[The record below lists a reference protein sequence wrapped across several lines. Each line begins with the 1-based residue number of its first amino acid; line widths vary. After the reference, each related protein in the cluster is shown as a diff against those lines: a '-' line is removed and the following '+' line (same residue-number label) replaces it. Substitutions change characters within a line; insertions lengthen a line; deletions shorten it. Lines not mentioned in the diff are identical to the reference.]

1 MDANDAAAPCT
12 SIWRPSREL
21 LADARAAS
29 ERGDAETACRLGW
42 AAFMHAS
49 TRGNSNP
56 KYALSDNA
64 FKAAM
69 EIAVKAGEVHGC
81 DFEAIT
87 CAINVEIASDNERPA
102 TGPEASAANRL
113 AQQARDDEETS
124 FPVPLARLPDGAR
137 VRVKGLTSREDLNGR
152 LGMILSHISNC
163 DRYAVQIEGSGECVR
178 LRSDTVSPIES
189 RPADAPM
196 AGALVEAARAGHL
209 KKLRNLVKL
218 GADVN
223 GTGLGRGGR
232 PLSAAAVGDQLECL
246 RFLLDQGADPN
257 APNAYGSTALHD
269 ASYNGVSKCA
279 EELLRRGAAANAAD
293 VNGNTPLIAA
303 CAAGHVGIVKAL
315 VAHGA
320 KVSEKAFSANRAGT
334 HTNQASLEEAL
345 LNTTSELAAHGHDEP
360 SDAWKAAQGS
370 SAALKALLAATTSA
384 ALREALLTATPFAEV
399 PAIAQALPRARQR
412 LKELKLAEA
421 TVAATAG
428 AAITATAG
436 AAKVPAAA
444 ADASPA
450 LTTGCICMIDGLTSR
465 PELNGERAVIE
476 APAAEGRYQ
485 VAVPHGGGKALR
497 IRLKREALTPTP
509 MIVGVDPRVLPKWP
523 GLACGSSVRCML
535 DGQWKDTES
544 LIWSFQKAI
553 PAGVSVSGGPRDGRA
568 DHLAMRAQMAEMM
581 KVDPKLA
588 SSPMAQQLLQ
598 RAMMGTQA
606 SNLTPHTQ
614 WLWSLVHIVS
624 DYHKDTPKGVFRF
637 LLAHAKSGGEIVR
650 GGGSAECLII
660 DVLSPALACPPEI
673 EKHTTAWGDSPDG
686 TQKSGQA
693 ASEPL
698 LPVRYW
704 HIPNDDAD
712 RSKRQASLMQAGP
725 NECAMTRAAVAA
737 KAEQA
742 KERSKRDNGSVPGPI
757 CVQAE
762 SVEEVHSALAMLRA
776 NEALLSP
783 QYRAFFDSA
792 SRFNGPVQF
801 RPSFLVPPPHPTPE
815 PLKRWLTCTG
825 CGAKQA
831 IALASFCKC
840 IQCKTH
846 WYCTPECRDRHR
858 PVHKLV
864 CGASVATL
872 RASPTNAR
880 PSLLISTVPPESCIG
895 KYCPMFNFQ
904 GAASPLGIGAMD
916 TADVDK
922 YLVKEVAPI
931 NLHGDRCFLVK
942 VQPPGSGEGGS
953 GPCGFPGRASFTSSA
968 GESSPWAC
976 IVYDEPRSLT
986 NVYLPLDTPGIE
998 DLLALIKRSGI
1009 RVASGAYK
1017 AYCEAK
1023 REGPCLRIYIDRLAP
1038 QQKW

>member
-1 MDANDAAAPCT
+1 MNADDAAAPCT

-29 ERGDAETACRLGW
+29 KRGDAETACRLGW

-56 KYALSDNA
+56 KYALTDNA
-64 FKAAM
+64 TKAAM
-69 EIAVKAGEVHGC
+69 DIAALNAVKHGC

-87 CAINVEIASDNERPA
+87 RAINVELASDKERPA
-102 TGPEASAANRL
+102 TGPEASATTRL

-152 LGMILSHISNC
+152 LGTILSYISNS
-163 DRYAVQIEGSGECVR
+163 DRYAVQIEGSEECVR
-178 LRSDTVSPIES
+178 LRSDTVGPIES
-189 RPADAPM
+189 KPADAPT
-196 AGALVEAARAGHL
+196 AGALVEAARAGQL

-232 PLSAAAVGDQLECL
+232 PISAAAAEDQLECL
-246 RFLLDQGADPN
+246 CFLLDQGADPN
-257 APNAYGSTALHD
+257 APNAYGSTALHN
-269 ASYNGVSKCA
+269 ASYNGAPKCVD
-279 EELLRRGAAANAAD
+279 ELLRRGAAANAAD
-293 VNGNTPLIAA
+293 GNGNTPLIAA

-320 KVSEKAFSANRAGT
+320 KVSEKAFSANRAGI
-334 HTNQASLEEAL
+334 HTNQASIEEAL
-345 LNTTSELAAHGHDEP
+345 LSTTSELAAHGRDEP
-360 SDAWKAAQGS
+360 SDAWKAA
-370 SAALKALLAATTSA
+370 ALQALLAATTSA
-384 ALREALLTATPFAEV
+384 ALREALLVATPFAEV
-399 PAIAQALPRARQR
+399 PAISQALPRARQR

-421 TVAATAG
+421 TVASSTADAAATAPAGAAATATAG
-428 AAITATAG
+428 AAATATAG

-444 ADASPA
+444 AEASPA

-509 MIVGVDPRVLPKWP
+509 MVGGVDPRVLPKWP
-523 GLACGSSVRCML
+523 GLACGPSVRCML
-535 DGQWKDTES
+535 DGQWKDTDS

-553 PAGVSVSGGPRDGRA
+553 PAGASVVGGGPRDGGA
-568 DHLAMRAQMAEMM
+568 DQLAMRAQMAEMM
-581 KVDPKLA
+581 KMVPKLA

-614 WLWSLVHIVS
+614 WLWSLAHIVS
-624 DYHKDTPKGVFRF
+624 EYHKDTPKGVFRF
-637 LLAHAKSGGEIVR
+637 LLAHAKNGGEIVR

-673 EKHTTAWGDSPDG
+673 ETHSTVWGDSPDG
-686 TQKSGQA
+686 MQKRGRA

-704 HIPNDDAD
+704 HIPDDDAD
-712 RSKRQASLMQAGP
+712 RSKRQLALMQAGP
-725 NECAMTRAAVAA
+725 HECAMTRAAVAT

-742 KERSKRDNGSVPGPI
+742 KERSKRDNGSVTGQI

-762 SVEEVHSALAMLRA
+762 SVEEVHSALAMLQA

-783 QYRAFFDSA
+783 QYRVFFDSA
-792 SRFNGPVQF
+792 SRSNGPDCMLIAPDCMPMVPSIARRCESLQRPRPIPTLVSRAPSPSHPGATQAMVDVHWLRRQAGERRRFLLQVQPVHDALVLHARVPRSAQSGAQARVWREHCDTPWSAHQRTPVSSHF
-801 RPSFLVPPPHPTPE
+801 HGAPGFLHRQVLPNVQLPGRGVAFWGRCNGHRERGQVPREGGGADQFAREPVLPSQSAAARE
-815 PLKRWLTCTG
+815 RRGW
-825 CGAKQA
+825 Q
-831 IALASFCKC
+831 
-840 IQCKTH
+840 
-846 WYCTPECRDRHR
+846 R
-858 PVHKLV
+858 PVWL
-864 CGASVATL
+864 S
-872 RASPTNAR
+872 
-880 PSLLISTVPPESCIG
+880 
-895 KYCPMFNFQ
+895 
-904 GAASPLGIGAMD
+904 
-916 TADVDK
+916 
-922 YLVKEVAPI
+922 
-931 NLHGDRCFLVK
+931 
-942 VQPPGSGEGGS
+942 
-953 GPCGFPGRASFTSSA
+953 
-968 GESSPWAC
+968 W
-976 IVYDEPRSLT
+976 
-986 NVYLPLDTPGIE
+986 
-998 DLLALIKRSGI
+998 
-1009 RVASGAYK
+1009 
-1017 AYCEAK
+1017 
-1023 REGPCLRIYIDRLAP
+1023 
-1038 QQKW
+1038 